1 MAVEYIDSRF
11 LKHHFGEKDGVLLK
25 EKWPAITTDAASA
38 EYYLAGVRN
47 RKSSTTAKDLKPI
60 VKFSE
65 KVLAASTTGE
75 VANLLRKHWNMDSL
89 LNTLV
94 SPPIPLPLSFS
105 LFLCGFESLTRRAFL
120 FILMAV
126 QVVAS
131 VIDDWDSFFTF
142 FPNDP
147 NHHTPTALAA
157 SAAANVSGMPKHR
170 FNHNYYIYQD
180 REGLLNFIQWD
191 TDLTFSEY
199 GSVVELFFGCPQW
212 RVPLCHVADG
222 VSSVYCTK
230 CFEYEPYNVSQVS
243 LLFLSLLSLF
253 CSLIFALC

>member
-1 MAVEYIDSRF
+1 
-11 LKHHFGEKDGVLLK
+11 
-25 EKWPAITTDAASA
+25 
-38 EYYLAGVRN
+38 
-47 RKSSTTAKDLKPI
+47 
-60 VKFSE
+60 
-65 KVLAASTTGE
+65 
-75 VANLLRKHWNMDSL
+75 
-89 LNTLV
+89 
-94 SPPIPLPLSFS
+94 
-105 LFLCGFESLTRRAFL
+105 
-120 FILMAV
+120 MAV

-147 NHHTPTALAA
+147 NHHTPTALDA

-212 RVPLCHVADG
+212 RVPLCQVADG
-222 VSSVYCTK
+222 VGSVYCTK

-243 LLFLSLLSLF
+243 LLFLSLLCLPP
-253 CSLIFALC
+253 SLILALC

>member
-1 MAVEYIDSRF
+1 
-11 LKHHFGEKDGVLLK
+11 
-25 EKWPAITTDAASA
+25 
-38 EYYLAGVRN
+38 
-47 RKSSTTAKDLKPI
+47 
-60 VKFSE
+60 
-65 KVLAASTTGE
+65 
-75 VANLLRKHWNMDSL
+75 
-89 LNTLV
+89 
-94 SPPIPLPLSFS
+94 
-105 LFLCGFESLTRRAFL
+105 
-120 FILMAV
+120 MAV

-157 SAAANVSGMPKHR
+157 SAAANVSAMPKHR

-212 RVPLCHVADG
+212 RVPLCQVADG
-222 VSSVYCTK
+222 VGSVYCTK

-243 LLFLSLLSLF
+243 LLFLSLLSL
-253 CSLIFALC
+253 SLPHLCFVLTLFFACLLFFVFRAPRVREVFTPRRAISS